1 MKTFRTHYDNLQV
14 SETAS
19 PEVIRGAYRY
29 LSQKWHP
36 DKNPDRREEAT
47 RITRVINAAYEVL
60 SDPQRRKEHDDW
72 IAAQRKADTPKPPPR
87 DAESKNTDATPGAPP
102 QAQPTTPEQSSL
114 PVAGTMNHEWAWT
127 ASLVPVIALVA
138 ELLLPPVESYLLWT
152 YISIGA
158 YVLCCSLDERHLK
171 KIGFKAPNAFWVF
184 LVPVYLW
191 QRDSLFGKWRPRFWV
206 WCAAVVAAVMFD
218 STQYAIGAEFS
229 GVWTNEQIGTIELV
243 LGTDPKSIT
252 IGGEAMRVKFLN
264 TERDHATYEFA
275 SGEWAGNKIT
285 VRRLWGADGT
295 FTLRLIFFDDPK
307 ETYDLGFVRPN

>member
-14 SETAS
+14 SENAS

-36 DKNPDRREEAT
+36 DKNPDRVEEAA

-72 IAAQRKADTPKPPPR
+72 IAARRKADTPKQPPR
-87 DAESKNTDATPGAPP
+87 DTESKNTEEPAGARP
-102 QAQPTTPEQSSL
+102 QAPTPSDQPSL
-114 PVAGTMNHEWAWT
+114 RVAGRMNHEWAWT

-138 ELLLPPVESYLLWT
+138 ETLLPPVESYLLWT

-158 YVLCCSLDERHLK
+158 YVLCCSLDERCLK
-171 KIGFKAPNAFWVF
+171 KTSLRAPNIFWLF

-206 WCAAVVAAVMFD
+206 WCAAFVVAVTFD
-218 STQYAIGAEFS
+218 STQYVIGAELS
-229 GVWTNEQIGTIELV
+229 GVWTNEQIGTVELV
-243 LGTDPKSIT
+243 LGTDPKSIS
-252 IGGEAMRVKFLN
+252 IGGEVVRVKFLN
-264 TERDHATYEFA
+264 TEGNHATYEFV
-275 SGEWAGNKIT
+275 SGDWIGEKIT
-285 VRRLWGADGT
+285 VRRIWATDDT
-295 FTLRLIFFDDPK
+295 FTLQLIFFDDPK
-307 ETYDLGFVRPN
+307 ETYNFGFIRSN